1 VLISVIN
8 HFSFKK
14 LKIRSFMDLRFFMAG
29 KWPSPFK
36 HSAAIKLG
44 IISFARGIIFSAG
57 KNMSFSPART
67 SVGAV

>member
-1 VLISVIN
+1 MYV
-8 HFSFKK
+8 
-14 LKIRSFMDLRFFMAG
+14 RFFMDG

-57 KNMSFSPART
+57 KNMSFSPAKT
-67 SVGAV
+67 SVGAL